1 MHSVR
6 TIVLIG
12 ASILLAACGTTPR
25 KADVPALNPET
36 ASQLLHF
43 NHKADAWLTF
53 VKKQNPTCIYQVDLP
68 DQSSH
73 PTEID
78 IPHLVT
84 CGGRPAP
91 KEFDATVSFSYDA
104 ATQKWTIAR
113 FTS

>member
-1 MHSVR
+1 MR
-6 TIVLIG
+6 NIACFGFLM
-12 ASILLAACGTTPR
+12 LLASCGSAPK
-25 KADVPALNPET
+25 KADVPSLNPET

-43 NHKADAWLTF
+43 DHKADAWLTY

-78 IPHLVT
+78 IEHLVT
-84 CGGRPAP
+84 CSGRPAP
-91 KEFDATVSFSYDA
+91 KEFDATVSFVFDA
-104 ATQKWTIAR
+104 AAQKWTIAH